1 MTAQPTEGDCHVAL
15 LFHIDKGAYGEV
27 KLDGLN
33 LAVCASS
40 DGPMGRGNWTGATY
54 VDERAGDRQMEA
66 LGAIFSG
73 AAGGPMAAF
82 APLFGK
88 SLGVKK
94 TADHL
99 QDRRQGSLGRN
110 PRRALDVGRAL
121 ADHGGRRRDLGR
133 DRTPGQPEEARAGDR
148 TPRQHVRRLRAQVG
162 QFGTERALRRDQ
174 LVELIRI
181 APREFRAPKLDAN
194 MTNGPRDAIRAQART
209 GLTLWVPALAGWVL
223 LYWGATNMASP
234 VARLTMPMSDWSA
247 TNFIAVFIMWAVM
260 MAAMML
266 PSATPMASVFA
277 TLNERRG
284 ESARTAA
291 FVAGYVALW
300 VAFGAAATAAQW
312 ALQRMGLLSPMIVSV
327 SPALSGALLIIAGVF
342 QFTPLKQA
350 CLRACRSPLGFLLT
364 DWRDGL
370 SGAAQMGVRHGL
382 YCLGCCWALMA
393 LLVCRRGDEFALDRG
408 AHPSRRHG
416 EARPEGR
423 SAGQGAGS
431 SDDRCRRGAIDL
443 AAIEPRAAG
452 SWKLE

>member
-1 MTAQPTEGDCHVAL
+1 
-15 LFHIDKGAYGEV
+15 
-27 KLDGLN
+27 
-33 LAVCASS
+33 
-40 DGPMGRGNWTGATY
+40 
-54 VDERAGDRQMEA
+54 
-66 LGAIFSG
+66 
-73 AAGGPMAAF
+73 
-82 APLFGK
+82 
-88 SLGVKK
+88 
-94 TADHL
+94 
-99 QDRRQGSLGRN
+99 
-110 PRRALDVGRAL
+110 
-121 ADHGGRRRDLGR
+121 
-133 DRTPGQPEEARAGDR
+133 
-148 TPRQHVRRLRAQVG
+148 
-162 QFGTERALRRDQ
+162 
-174 LVELIRI
+174 
-181 APREFRAPKLDAN
+181 
-194 MTNGPRDAIRAQART
+194 MTNGPRDAIRAQASS
-209 GLTLWVPALAGWVL
+209 GLIVWVPALAGWVL

-393 LLVCRRGDEFALDRG
+393 LLFVGGAMNLLWIAALTLLV
-408 AHPSRRHG
+408 AMEKLAPKG
-416 EARPEGR
+416 EALAKALGVLMIAVGAVRLIWRP
-423 SAGQGAGS
+423 
-431 SDDRCRRGAIDL
+431 
-443 AAIEPRAAG
+443 
-452 SWKLE
+452 